1 MSMKMLPLLCTVFF
15 ILPLLCSPASPQQPT
30 AGENK
35 PKLLKLAIY
44 WPTSLCNGKTKCKYN
59 TPPPDRFTIHGP
71 WPLYK
76 DPPGP
81 EAVDWST
88 FPPATEAKMK
98 IDWASYGTTT
108 NRQFWDHE
116 WSKHGRDSGL
126 QPPAYFELGLTL
138 FHRVDLGTHLKSEGV
153 YPTGQT
159 VEHKKFAAA
168 VSKAAGGK
176 TVVLLCNKDK
186 EGVVQLFEIDI
197 CLDHSTSANA
207 YVNCEGM
214 KSSCPDQFRLPKA
227 ST

>member
-1 MSMKMLPLLCTVFF
+1 
-15 ILPLLCSPASPQQPT
+15 
-30 AGENK
+30 
-35 PKLLKLAIY
+35 
-44 WPTSLCNGKTKCKYN
+44 
-59 TPPPDRFTIHGP
+59 
-71 WPLYK
+71 
-76 DPPGP
+76 
-81 EAVDWST
+81 
-88 FPPATEAKMK
+88 MK

-126 QPPAYFELGLTL
+126 QPSAYFELGLTL

-227 ST
+227 ICNSVISNSLLLLSVVFFAELSSIESKIKEILLSWLRMQPPLTLVLLLILLLI